1 MVQNHKNAF
10 SFLFAVFSL
19 LVPLSL
25 PACAKKVSW
34 QARVIDMPYYEARKI
49 ILNNG
54 WTPAQTERSDFDAEY
69 GLPHFYYDAEYTE
82 VLACSGT
89 GMGYC
94 TFKFHNE
101 KGEYLKVTTQ
111 GGDYSPDDEHPP
123 TVIYIGVSEDFQ

>member
-1 MVQNHKNAF
+1 MARHLKNVFPFILAV
-10 SFLFAVFSL
+10 SFILGL
-19 LVPLSL
+19 LTLS
-25 PACAKKVSW
+25 ACAKKANW
-34 QARVIDMPYYEARKI
+34 QAQVIDMPYYEARKI

-54 WTPAQTERSDFDAEY
+54 WIPAQAERTDLDAEY
-69 GLPHFYYDAEYTE
+69 RLPHFYYDAGYTE

-101 KGEYLKVTTQ
+101 KAEYLRVTTQ

-123 TVIYIGVSEDFQ
+123 TVIYVGLSEDFD